1 MWRFFWTCQ
10 AAMCLG
16 RQENGCATLAA
27 PTRSLASARMPLPK
41 SRTKLRNM
49 ANRPTPPPEEKSDLG
64 LGRVVSN
71 SRGNRL
77 LNADGSFNVIREGLP
92 WSQAG
97 SLYHDALTTTWPRFL
112 LWTSMVYVG
121 INLVFALCF
130 LMLGADVLAGPGVAS
145 LGGRF
150 GQAFFFSVQTFAT
163 IGYGSIVANGVLG
176 NTIVTIEALI
186 GLLAQ
191 ALITGLLFARFAR
204 PTMLLQFS
212 SMMLVSPFNAGTG
225 LMFRIANKRRNELI
239 EMEAQ
244 VTFSIL
250 EEGVGGIGRRYYP
263 LTLERRTVNYFPL
276 AWTIVHPITEDS
288 PLFGLSEAQLD
299 AREAE
304 VMVLLQGTDDTFA
317 TRVSSRRS
325 YRSDEIVWGAKFSS
339 VFNESRADGRVAM
352 DLRKLDRYEPAPIAG
367 ASR

>member
-1 MWRFFWTCQ
+1 
-10 AAMCLG
+10 
-16 RQENGCATLAA
+16 
-27 PTRSLASARMPLPK
+27 
-41 SRTKLRNM
+41 M
-49 ANRPTPPPEEKSDLG
+49 ANRPTIPQEEKSDLG

-71 SRGNRL
+71 TRGKRL

-112 LWTSMVYVG
+112 MWTAVVYVG
-121 INLVFALCF
+121 INLVFAACF
-130 LMLGADVLAGPGVAS
+130 LLLGSDALAGPGVSS

-150 GQAFFFSVQTFAT
+150 WQAFFFSVQTFAT
-163 IGYGSIVANGVLG
+163 IGYGSIVANGVMG
-176 NTIVTIEALI
+176 NAIVTIEALI

-204 PTMLLQFS
+204 PTMSLQFS
-212 SMMLVSPFNAGTG
+212 SMMLVAPFNDGTA

-250 EEGVGGIGRRYYP
+250 EDGVGGLGRRYYP

-276 AWTIVHPITEDS
+276 AWTIVHPIIADS
-288 PLFGLSEAQLD
+288 PMFGLTEAQLD
-299 AREAE
+299 EREAE
-304 VMVLLQGTDDTFA
+304 VLVLLQGTDDTFA
-317 TRVSSRRS
+317 TRVSARRS

-339 VFNESRADGRVAM
+339 AFSASRTDGRVAM
-352 DLRKLDRYEPAPIAG
+352 DLRKMDLYAPASLGEEP
-367 ASR
+367 SRETTG